1 MPARPNTVTIDAN
14 AGLGDAIPRPEKKNQ
29 KQQIGEI
36 IIKSV

>member
-14 AGLGDAIPRPEKKNQ
+14 AGLGDAIPRPEKK
-29 KQQIGEI
+29 KEKIGEI